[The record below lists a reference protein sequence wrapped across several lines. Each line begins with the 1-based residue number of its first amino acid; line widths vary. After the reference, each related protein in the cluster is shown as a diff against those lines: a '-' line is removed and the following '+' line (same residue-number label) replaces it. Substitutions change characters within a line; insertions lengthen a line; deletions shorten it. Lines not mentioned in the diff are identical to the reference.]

1 MARIPVSE
9 GDEIEVKIQSVG
21 AKGDGLAR
29 IDGFVVFIP
38 DTKVNDHVRVKIKRV
53 SEKAAW
59 AEVIN
64 KIEAPPDENEELV
77 KNLQE
82 EDFSEEF

>member
-9 GDEIEVKIQSVG
+9 GEELEVKIQSVG
-21 AKGDGLAR
+21 GKGDGLAR
-29 IDGFVVFIP
+29 VEGFVLFVP
-38 DTKVNDHVRVKIKRV
+38 ETKVGDHVRVRIKRL

-59 AEVIN
+59 AEVVG
-64 KIEAPPDENEELV
+64 KVEAPVDENQKLV
-77 KNLQE
+77 NSLKE

>member
-21 AKGDGLAR
+21 GKGDGLAR
-29 IDGFVVFIP
+29 IEGFVIFIP
-38 DTKVNDHVRVKIKRV
+38 NTKVGENVRIKVKRV

-59 AEVIN
+59 AEVLG
-64 KIEAPPDENEELV
+64 KVEAPPDENEELV
-77 KNLQE
+77 KNLDDK
-82 EDFSEEF
+82 DFSEEF